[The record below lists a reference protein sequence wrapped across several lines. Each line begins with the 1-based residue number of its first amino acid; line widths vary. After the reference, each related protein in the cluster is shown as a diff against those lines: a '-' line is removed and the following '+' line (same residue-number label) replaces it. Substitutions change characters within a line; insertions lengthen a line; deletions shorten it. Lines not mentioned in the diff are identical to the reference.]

1 MLQAKKITAQT
12 EKVSE
17 EDKDIDCVWAVLQGK
32 RLGFG
37 TEEVKRMRYG
47 EFVDYLITTNEM
59 IEKQKDMADK
69 KKEKRASL
77 ADL

>member
-1 MLQAKKITAQT
+1 M
-12 EKVSE
+12 SG

-32 RLGFG
+32 QLGFG
-37 TEEVKRMRYG
+37 AEEIKRMRYG
-47 EFVDYLITTNEM
+47 EFVDYLITANEM
-59 IEKQKDMADK
+59 IKKQREMADR